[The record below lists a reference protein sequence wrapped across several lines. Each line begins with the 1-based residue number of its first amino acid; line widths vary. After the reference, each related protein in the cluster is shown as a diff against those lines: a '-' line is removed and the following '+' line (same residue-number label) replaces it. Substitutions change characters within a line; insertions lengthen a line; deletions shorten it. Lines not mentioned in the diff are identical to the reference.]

1 MYSCFISHLSILHI
15 YIVIVI
21 LDFMSSYYLKDIL
34 CSVGFLDQKRRRKRW
49 QNKMSWGRMKSGYT
63 ITYANTW
70 HLPFGEILCWILL
83 KKTALSLKIL
93 KKISSSIP
101 RSSRNSLDFQLCFSK
116 LWLKKLVLLKKLSR
130 NALLRESKAKKIIK
144 SSGKSYFA
152 IIS

>member
-1 MYSCFISHLSILHI
+1 
-15 YIVIVI
+15 
-21 LDFMSSYYLKDIL
+21 MSSYYLKDIL
-34 CSVGFLDQKRRRKRW
+34 CLIGFLDQRRRRKRK
-49 QNKMSWGRMKSGYT
+49 QNKMSWERMKSGYT

-70 HLPFGEILCWILL
+70 HPPFGEILCWILF
-83 KKTALSLKIL
+83 KKTALSLKML
-93 KKISSSIP
+93 KKISSSTP

-116 LWLKKLVLLKKLSR
+116 LWLRKSALLKKLSK